1 MATKQT
7 LTSVKVNKELFHEF
21 KIYCVKH
28 KFSLQKLV
36 DRSIYLY
43 LQDKEYQKTINTT
56 TIVEIKE

>member
-7 LTSVKVNKELFHEF
+7 LTSVKVNKELFQEF

-56 TIVEIKE
+56 TIIEIKE

>member
-1 MATKQT
+1 MAIKQT
-7 LTSVKVNKELFHEF
+7 LTSVKVNEELFHEF

-43 LQDKEYQKTINTT
+43 LKDKEYQKTINTT
-56 TIVEIKE
+56 TITDIKE

>member
-7 LTSVKVNKELFHEF
+7 LTSVKVNKELFQEF

>member
-7 LTSVKVNKELFHEF
+7 LTSVKVNKELFQEF

-56 TIVEIKE
+56 TIVEINE